1 MSSERS
7 ARTIG
12 WYRTSVDRET
22 MRALN
27 QRSDFK
33 GLLQAG
39 AHMALIALTGMLAWR
54 VQDQWYLLLP
64 TLLAYGTFYIFLLN
78 ATHELCHNTVFKTR
92 LLNDFFLR
100 LFCFLGWRSHIMFWT
115 SHAEHHKYTLHPPD
129 DLEVVLPA
137 KMGLKHLLQLGFVDP
152 WTMYATIKTH
162 IEHSLGIIKGEW
174 PNHLFPPEE
183 VQKRRRLFWWAR
195 FLLVGHA
202 AIIGFSGYYG
212 LWLLPVLTTCGV
224 FYGGWLRFLCNNTQH
239 AGLQDDVADFRLC
252 TRTVILNPFFRF
264 LYWHMN
270 FHIEHHMYAAVPCY
284 NLGKL
289 HEHIKGES
297 PVPPRGL
304 YAAWKGIIAIMKA
317 QRTDPSYQYV
327 PELPAHAA
335 V

>member
-22 MRALN
+22 MRSLN

-39 AHMALIALTGMLAWR
+39 AHMALIALTGMLAWQ

-327 PELPAHAA
+327 PELPVHAA